1 MFNKAVS
8 CQSDDFIRSN
18 NYLTQCLKHRGCQ
31 KCPDY
36 GFCDEN
42 GKLAS
47 CTTSYK
53 KKGNFCVKDEKIE
66 LAADQVLNDIQMTLQ
81 VANGINMVN
90 GKKREGFEIEHI
102 LNLTYA
108 SLNGSNL

>member
-1 MFNKAVS
+1 M
-8 CQSDDFIRSN
+8 
-18 NYLTQCLKHRGCQ
+18 
-31 KCPDY
+31 
-36 GFCDEN
+36 
-42 GKLAS
+42 
-47 CTTSYK
+47 
-53 KKGNFCVKDEKIE
+53 KDEKIE

-81 VANGINMVN
+81 VANGINIVN